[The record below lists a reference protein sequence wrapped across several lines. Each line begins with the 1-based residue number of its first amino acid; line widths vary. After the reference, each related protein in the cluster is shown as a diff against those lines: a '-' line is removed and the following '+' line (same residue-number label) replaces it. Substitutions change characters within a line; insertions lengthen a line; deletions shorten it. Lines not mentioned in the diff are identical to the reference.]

1 MHIPLI
7 LFLTLSLSDQTSL
20 KQADTTFG
28 LLDSNGDKRIAA
40 SEYAVL
46 SKDRSPFLIAD
57 HDGNGSLDREEF
69 LVFYTQRLKLAG
81 QTPDADLDAESTRV
95 VAARRAKQAG
105 SGPAVQR
112 RRTQP
117 LDPAP
122 APSTAPTIT
131 DGLKAALDAL
141 DARAVQGK
149 ATPEDVQAVKNQLI
163 ARARAA
169 ANAKQGDPSAL
180 EQERAL
186 QAKWLQSLERM
197 EVAAR
202 EGKFSRQE
210 FTAFREELNQRL
222 RNQANEAQGHA
233 VPVPAAPP
241 ANLTEGLQAALDAL
255 DARAAQGKATPED
268 VQAVKNQLIARARAA
283 ANAKQGDPS
292 ALEQERALQAKWLQS
307 LERMEVAAREGK
319 FSRQEFTA
327 FREELNQ
334 RLRNQANEAQGNPP
348 PPAPTRPVR
357 PPQPAPEP
365 APAPAPAPAPVPGP
379 TPEPKPE
386 PKPEVRPRPA
396 PEPNPQPAP
405 QPAPEPQPQPQRPP
419 QRPKPGG

>member
-1 MHIPLI
+1 ME
-7 LFLTLSLSDQTSL
+7 
-20 KQADTTFG
+20 
-28 LLDSNGDKRIAA
+28 AA
-40 SEYAVL
+40 AREGKFSRQEFTA
-46 SKDRSPFLIAD
+46 F
-57 HDGNGSLDREEF
+57 REE
-69 LVFYTQRLKLAG
+69 LNQRLRNQANEAQG
-81 QTPDADLDAESTRV
+81 HAVPV
-95 VAARRAKQAG
+95 PAAP
-105 SGPAVQR
+105 PANL
-112 RRTQP
+112 TE
-117 LDPAP
+117 
-122 APSTAPTIT
+122 
-131 DGLKAALDAL
+131 GLQAALDAL

-197 EVAAR
+197 EA
-202 EGKFSRQE
+202 
-210 FTAFREELNQRL
+210 
-222 RNQANEAQGHA
+222 
-233 VPVPAAPP
+233 
-241 ANLTEGLQAALDAL
+241 
-255 DARAAQGKATPED
+255 
-268 VQAVKNQLIARARAA
+268 
-283 ANAKQGDPS
+283 
-292 ALEQERALQAKWLQS
+292 
-307 LERMEVAAREGK
+307 AAREGK

-348 PPAPTRPVR
+348 APAPTRPVR

-365 APAPAPAPAPVPGP
+365 APAPAPLPGP
-379 TPEPKPE
+379 TPE

-419 QRPKPGG
+419 QRPKPGV